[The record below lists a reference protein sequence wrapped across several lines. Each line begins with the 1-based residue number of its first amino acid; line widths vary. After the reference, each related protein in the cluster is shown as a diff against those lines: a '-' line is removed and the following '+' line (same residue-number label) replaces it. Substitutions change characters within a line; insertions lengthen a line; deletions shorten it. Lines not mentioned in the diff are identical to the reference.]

1 MFPVFF
7 PQPLSGVLIHDLC
20 RLKSWNSQVDLE
32 RVLHTDLRN
41 VADLDYNF
49 EANVSRLV
57 TIFYI
62 SLLFAY
68 FVKFDDRITVML
80 LMWMNSTGG
89 VPSPCWGGGPAP
101 NGEVQVPRGLAHE

>member
-1 MFPVFF
+1 MW
-7 PQPLSGVLIHDLC
+7 QIC
-20 RLKSWNSQVDLE
+20 
-32 RVLHTDLRN
+32 
-41 VADLDYNF
+41 YNF

-89 VPSPCWGGGPAP
+89 VPSPCWGGSPAP
-101 NGEVQVPRGLAHE
+101 NGEVQSTSGSLSRVKEKELKCF